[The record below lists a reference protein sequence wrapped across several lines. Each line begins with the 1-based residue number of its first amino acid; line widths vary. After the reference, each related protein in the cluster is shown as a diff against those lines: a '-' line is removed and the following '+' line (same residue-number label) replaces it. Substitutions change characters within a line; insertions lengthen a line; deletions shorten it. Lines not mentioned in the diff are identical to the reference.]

1 MIFKII
7 LISLTESAIME
18 ATAVSSLF
26 IGLIFT
32 VAAKM
37 IYLTWSHLKVKKME
51 KEWNKTTFNKLG
63 REASWNRSQIAE
75 MKVGDI
81 VNLSYC
87 SVAPV
92 DLLILDTSESSYNER
107 VLKTNERKISG
118 QNFISI
124 KRSIRNLNLDNT
136 KQNFH
141 DSQYIAN
148 LKRSLNGFVQYSS
161 PQSKKEGLL
170 GSFKLKND
178 PKVTRIRAENIL
190 FCGSKLFT
198 KEYFQVISE
207 S

>member
-1 MIFKII
+1 MILKII

-18 ATAVSSLF
+18 ATAISELVNRTDFHSSCQIDILDVVPPE
-26 IGLIFT
+26 GE
-32 VAAKM
+32 
-37 IYLTWSHLKVKKME
+37 KME

-63 REASWNRSQIAE
+63 REASWNRVPDSE

-141 DSQYIAN
+141 DSQYITN

-170 GSFKLKND
+170 GAFKLKND